1 MSRSVV
7 SSSSLSL
14 VDSELIWINLTI
26 GSLHLRQRLIERIFE
41 GNLEEVAGEGVYG
54 GYELEGFVD
63 ESLGGAAG
71 AVQGQGGY
79 PVKAEVRNGLT
90 GEVSMINA

>member
-1 MSRSVV
+1 M
-7 SSSSLSL
+7 
-14 VDSELIWINLTI
+14 
-26 GSLHLRQRLIERIFE
+26 IERIFE

-63 ESLGGAAG
+63 ESLGAGAG